1 MIKLIFLQLDKIYSL
16 YFHKQKKKSLFS
28 DFILQMAVRTGLEP
42 VISSVTG
49 RHDNQ
54 LR

>member
-1 MIKLIFLQLDKIYSL
+1 M
-16 YFHKQKKKSLFS
+16 QKNIRKKPLFS